1 MTPTIDSYIIKQV
14 VQVPDFDQLEM
25 VGCERNQRE
34 SNENETKKPT
44 SFKKF
49 F

>member
-34 SNENETKKPT
+34 SNETKKPT